1 MTPDLLALE
10 EDAYMLRLASNAV
23 SRQRRLLE
31 EIYESTGDKIGG
43 ACPVCS
49 TYTHKHWCWYPKL
62 LRVLNKPLD
71 KNDLKFLLEAERLS
85 SAEGC

>member
-10 EDAYMLRLASNAV
+10 EDAYRLRLASNAV
-23 SRQRRLLE
+23 KRQWQLLE
-31 EIYESTGDKIGG
+31 EILEQTGGKVEGV
-43 ACPVCS
+43 CPVCS
-49 TYTHKHWCWYPKL
+49 TYSHKRWCWYPKL

-71 KNDLKFLLEAERLS
+71 KHDLKFLLEEERLS